1 MFESC
6 GGNFQE
12 GNSQSNGFHLIQE
25 YFQQRSC
32 RHCCRNFSSD
42 GIELIREEPGMV
54 VVKVGCS
61 NCGQPLGIALVG
73 MSGTG
78 AKVKKPLIDQSAPFP
93 FDSYSNNMNSHPAV
107 HPTDWTKGD
116 IQRLSSAPRIGY
128 DDVLDAHEFFSSL
141 PDDWQKFLPKKP
153 KRSPKQITV

>member
-1 MFESC
+1 MYESC
-6 GGNFQE
+6 GGNFHE

-32 RHCCRNFSSD
+32 KHCCRNYSSD

-73 MSGTG
+73 MSGSGKATEKAANSLSKAY
-78 AKVKKPLIDQSAPFP
+78 AKSELDDPP
-93 FDSYSNNMNSHPAV
+93 YPA
-107 HPTDWTKGD
+107 DWTKND
-116 IQRLSSAPRIGY
+116 IQKFSGASRIGY
-128 DDVLDAHEFFSSL
+128 DDVLDAHQFFSTL
-141 PDDWQKFLPKKP
+141 PDDWQKLLPKKP
-153 KRSPKQITV
+153 KRSGRQLSM

>member
-12 GNSQSNGFHLIQE
+12 GSSQGNGFQLIRE

-54 VVKVGCS
+54 VVRVGCS
-61 NCGQPLGIALVG
+61 GCGQPLGIALVG
-73 MSGTG
+73 MSGGGNQKTTPA
-78 AKVKKPLIDQSAPFP
+78 AKLRMPG
-93 FDSYSNNMNSHPAV
+93 SYPPIEEDIPYPA
-107 HPTDWTKGD
+107 DWSKGD
-116 IQRLSSAPRIGY
+116 IQRLSKSARINY

-141 PDDWQKFLPKKP
+141 GADWTRHLP
-153 KRSPKQITV
+153 KRSKRSAKPISA